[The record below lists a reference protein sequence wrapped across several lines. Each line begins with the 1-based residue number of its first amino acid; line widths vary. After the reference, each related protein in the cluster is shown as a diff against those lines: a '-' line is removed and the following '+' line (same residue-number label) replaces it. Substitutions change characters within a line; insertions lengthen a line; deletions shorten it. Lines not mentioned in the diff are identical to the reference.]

1 MSPKTNIIRDSSIQ
15 KRVFITSETLF
26 ARFGDKIRNEGIE
39 VVYTEDLHTEKCDS
53 TLDIFLISQ
62 EFWEKYDSLFNTLFK
77 KDKRDSTL
85 LYYVGKYSD
94 DSDYNNYFDFIIP
107 EPVNEVYLMR
117 TIKNGFLMLQNN
129 FENEYL
135 RRELKTRNM
144 QLQELSHIGQ
154 QLMVEKDLNTLLN
167 LILLKSREITTA
179 DAGSLY
185 LVEENEK
192 KKKHLRFMITQ
203 NDSVSFEFQE
213 FIMPISRK
221 SIAGFVASTVK
232 MLNIDDVYNLPKD
245 SEYSINK
252 SFDEKIGY
260 RTKSMLVVP
269 LQNHVDE
276 VIGVIQLINRKRE
289 WEKRLTKPEDF
300 ENEVCTFTEECTETV
315 TALAGQAAVSIENNL
330 LYQSIE
336 RLFEGFVSASITAI
350 ESRDPTTYGHSSR
363 VATLTVKLAETVDGI
378 KSGPFKNVCFSRDQ
392 IKEIRY
398 ASLLHDFGK
407 VGVREHILLKAKKLY
422 PYQLTEIMY
431 RIGYL
436 KKTEEIKN
444 LQKRIKF
451 LLDYGSKNYQL
462 VFNEMEYE
470 LKNKLDALTRNMEFI
485 KEINEPTMMETDK
498 FRHLEEISNQTFID
512 YNNDEKPFILPEE
525 VTALSIKKGSLGD
538 HEKLEIESH
547 VTHTFNFLRQV
558 PWTKDIKDIPKIALS
573 HHEKLNGAGYPH
585 KLTEDEIP
593 IQSKMISISDI
604 FDALTASDRPYK
616 KAVSFDRALEI
627 LQYEVNDNHIDDKLV
642 RLFIDAKIYNSLL
655 KKKE

>member
-1 MSPKTNIIRDSSIQ
+1 MTPKTRIIRESSIK
-15 KRVFITSETLF
+15 KRLFITSEDLF
-26 ARFGDKIRNEGIE
+26 VRFGDKIRNEGID
-39 VVYTEDLHTEKCDS
+39 VVHTEDLHAEKCDS
-53 TLDIFLISQ
+53 TLDIFLISR
-62 EFWEKYDSLFNTLFK
+62 EFCEKSDSSITSLL
-77 KDKRDSTL
+77 KDKKRDSAL
-85 LYYVGKYSD
+85 LYYVGKSFS
-94 DSDYNNYFDFIIP
+94 DSDYNNYFDLIIP

-117 TIKNGFLMLQNN
+117 TIKNGFLMIQNN

-135 RRELKTRNM
+135 RRELNTRNT

-232 MLNIDDVYNLPKD
+232 MLNIDDVYDLPKD

-300 ENEVCTFTEECTETV
+300 KNEVCTFTEECTETV

-363 VATLTVKLAETVDGI
+363 VATLTVNMAETVDGI
-378 KSGPFKNVCFSRDQ
+378 KSGPLKNVCFSKDQ

-407 VGVREHILLKAKKLY
+407 VGVREHVLLKAKKLY

-436 KKTEEIKN
+436 KKIEEIKN
-444 LQKRIKF
+444 LQKRIQF

-462 VFNEMEYE
+462 VFHEMEYE
-470 LKNKLDALTRNMEFI
+470 LKNKLDALTRNIEFI

-512 YNNDEKPFILPEE
+512 YNDDEKPFILPEE
-525 VTALSIKKGSLGD
+525 VTSLSIKKGSLGER
-538 HEKLEIESH
+538 EKLEIESH

-558 PWTKDIKDIPKIALS
+558 PWTKDIKDIPRIALS
-573 HHEKLNGAGYPH
+573 HHEKLNGGGYPH

-593 IQSKMISISDI
+593 VQSKMISISDI

>member
-1 MSPKTNIIRDSSIQ
+1 MIPKTNMIRDSRIR
-15 KRVFITSETLF
+15 KRIFITSEDLF
-26 ARFGDKIRNEGIE
+26 TRFGDKIRNEGIE

-53 TLDIFLISQ
+53 TLDIFLISR
-62 EFWEKYDSLFNTLFK
+62 EFWEKSDSLLNTLFK
-77 KDKRDSTL
+77 KAKRDSTL

-94 DSDYNNYFDFIIP
+94 VSDYNNYFDFIIP
-107 EPVNEVYLMR
+107 EPVNEVYLLR
-117 TIKNGFLMLQNN
+117 TIKNGFLMLQQN
-129 FENEYL
+129 FETDCL
-135 RRELKTRNM
+135 RRELNTRNT

-167 LILLKSREITTA
+167 LILLKSREITTS

-213 FIMPISRK
+213 FTMPISRK
-221 SIAGFVASTVK
+221 SVSGFVASTAK

-289 WEKRLTKPEDF
+289 WKKRLTRPEDF
-300 ENEVCTFTEECTETV
+300 ENEVCTFSEECTETV

-336 RLFEGFVSASITAI
+336 RLFEGFVNASITAI

-378 KSGPFKNVCFSRDQ
+378 KSGPLKNVHFSRDQ

-436 KKTEEIKN
+436 KKIEEIKN

-462 VFNEMEYE
+462 IFHEMEYE
-470 LKNKLDALTRNMEFI
+470 LKNKLDALTGSVEFI
-485 KEINEPTMMETDK
+485 KEINEPTMTETDK
-498 FRHLEEISNQTFID
+498 VIHLEEISNQTFID
-512 YNNDEKPFILPEE
+512 YNNDEKPIILPEE
-525 VTALSIKKGSLGD
+525 QIALSIKKGSLGD
-538 HEKLEIESH
+538 REKLEIESH

-558 PWTKDIKDIPKIALS
+558 PWTKDIKDIPGIALS
-573 HHEKLNGAGYPH
+573 HHEKLNGGGYPH
-585 KLTEDEIP
+585 KLTVDEIP

-604 FDALTASDRPYK
+604 FDALTAADRPYK
-616 KAVSFDRALEI
+616 KAVSYDRALEI
-627 LQYEVNDNHIDDKLV
+627 LQYEVNDNHIDEELV
-642 RLFIDAKIYNSLL
+642 RVFIEAKVYNSLL

>member
-1 MSPKTNIIRDSSIQ
+1 MICDGGIQ
-15 KRVFITSETLF
+15 KRLIITNKDLFI
-26 ARFGDKIRNEGIE
+26 RFRDKMQEDGIE
-39 VVYTEDLHTEKCDS
+39 VVHTKDLRAEKLDS
-53 TLDIFLISQ
+53 TLDIFLITR
-62 EFWEKYDSLFNTLFK
+62 EFCEKSDVSKISLF
-77 KDKRDSTL
+77 KDKKMDSNL
-85 LYYVGKYSD
+85 IFYVGKSFGGSKYD
-94 DSDYNNYFDFIIP
+94 NYFDFIIP
-107 EPVNEVYLMR
+107 EPVNEAYFMR
-117 TIKNGFLMLQNN
+117 TIKNGFLMLRNN

-135 RRELKTRNM
+135 RRELNTRNT
-144 QLQELSHIGQ
+144 QLQELSLIGQ

-185 LVEENEK
+185 LVEENK
-192 KKKHLRFMITQ
+192 KNKKHLRFMITQ

-213 FIMPISRK
+213 FTMPISRK
-221 SIAGFVASTVK
+221 SIAGFVASTAK
-232 MLNIDDVYNLPKD
+232 MLNIDDVYDLPKD

-276 VIGVIQLINRKRE
+276 VIGVIQLINRKQH

-300 ENEVCTFTEECTETV
+300 KTEVGCFTEKCTETV
-315 TALAGQAAVSIENNL
+315 TALAGQAAISIENNL

-336 RLFEGFVSASITAI
+336 RLFEGFVNASITAI

-363 VATLTVKLAETVDGI
+363 VAALTVKLAKTVDKI
-378 KSGPFKNVCFSRDQ
+378 KSGSLKNICFSRDQ

-407 VGVREHILLKAKKLY
+407 VGVREQVLLKEKKLY
-422 PYQLTEIMY
+422 PDQLNEIVY

-444 LQKRIKF
+444 LKKRIQF

-462 VFNEMEYE
+462 VFHEMEYE
-470 LKNKLDALTRNMEFI
+470 LKNKLDELIGNMELI
-485 KEINEPTMMETDK
+485 KEINEPTVMEAEK
-498 FRHLEEISNQTFID
+498 AKRLEELSNQTFID
-512 YNNDEKPFILPEE
+512 SNNNEQLLLKPEE
-525 VTALSIKKGSLGD
+525 VTALMIKKGSLG
-538 HEKLEIESH
+538 EQERLEIESH

-558 PWTKDIKDIPKIALS
+558 PWTKDIKDIPRIALS
-573 HHEKLNGAGYPH
+573 HHEKLNGKGYPH
-585 KLTEDEIP
+585 KLTADEIP

-616 KAVSFDRALEI
+616 KAVSFERALEI
-627 LQYEVNDNHIDDKLV
+627 LQYEVNDNHIDD
-642 RLFIDAKIYNSLL
+642 RLLRVFIDAEVYNSVL
-655 KKKE
+655 KMKE